1 VPHDSLSR
9 WRAIPI
15 LLAGQGMSPRQAE
28 KKGVAMYSRGII
40 TDEVSQDLEVV
51 IRLMQRFQL
60 TGAEI
65 RTVWNTRVDQLNSSQ
80 VRQLKQRLDA
90 EGLTVPAIATPFLK
104 CDLGDANQYQE
115 HLDILRRSIDVA
127 HGLGTTLLRVFTFW
141 RTEPVADWNAIV
153 DAYRVP
159 IELARQHDVV
169 LGVENEGSCCVGTGA
184 ELGRFL
190 RLLAA
195 PEVRGI
201 WDPGNTVAEPA
212 FPDGY
217 MQVRGHCPHVH
228 IKDLKV
234 QPDGHATSVPLGDG
248 DLDIRG
254 QLRALRDDGYQ
265 GCISLET
272 HWRPQK
278 LSEDLLRRPG
288 GEQFSAFGE
297 EASVLCLQRWDAL
310 EASLGEEA

>member
-1 VPHDSLSR
+1 
-9 WRAIPI
+9 
-15 LLAGQGMSPRQAE
+15 
-28 KKGVAMYSRGII
+28 MYTRGII

-51 IRLMQRFQL
+51 IRLMRRFQV

-65 RTVWNTRVDQLNSSQ
+65 RTIWNTRVDELSASQ
-80 VRQLKQRLDA
+80 VQQLKQRLDD
-90 EGLTVPAIATPFLK
+90 ERLMVPAIATPFLK
-104 CDLGDANQYQE
+104 CDLGDAKQYEE
-115 HLDILRRSIDVA
+115 HIDILRRSIDVA

-141 RTEPVADWNAIV
+141 RAQPLPNWDAILE
-153 DAYRVP
+153 AYQRP
-159 IELARQHDVV
+159 IELARQNGVI
-169 LGVENEGSCCVGTGA
+169 LGIENEPSCYVGTGA

-190 RLLAA
+190 RLLDV
-195 PEVRGI
+195 PQVRGI
-201 WDPGNTVAEPA
+201 WDPGNTVGEPA

-217 MQVRGHCPHVH
+217 AHVRGYCPHVH
-228 IKDLKV
+228 IKDLKL

-254 QLRALRDDGYQ
+254 QLQALRADGYT

-272 HWRPQK
+272 HWRPQR

-297 EASVLCLQRWDAL
+297 EASALCLQRWDAL
-310 EASLGEEA
+310 EASLAPAP